1 MTPDPEFRALIH
13 SYTGEVS
20 EIRRTKYGF
29 SSDLTAIV
37 ECEKGPFFVKAM
49 RNRPG
54 GRKDSITRE
63 RLVNEFV
70 QPISPALRWYSE
82 TQGWIVLGFEAVD
95 GRPSD
100 LTPGSPDLPMAVGL
114 VDGLGS
120 LSLPRVARGWA
131 ETRWDRFAACEAD
144 AELFRGDALLHTD
157 VNPDNV
163 LIGRSGW
170 LVDWSWPTRGAAF
183 IDPAVLV
190 VQLVA
195 AGHAPQAAEAY
206 AAQCRAWVEAD
217 ARAIDAFAL
226 ANLGMYRGFV
236 ERQPDATWL
245 KAMVDAVQSWAS
257 HRGVLNRPQPMS

>member
-1 MTPDPEFRALIH
+1 MAPDPEFRALLH
-13 SYTGEVS
+13 PHTGEVS
-20 EIRRTKYGF
+20 EIRPTKYGF

-49 RNRPG
+49 LNRPG

-82 TQGWIVLGFEAVD
+82 TEEWIVLGFEAVE
-95 GRPSD
+95 GLPSD
-100 LTPGSPDLPMAVGL
+100 LTPGSPDLPMAIGL
-114 VDGLGS
+114 VNTLGA
-120 LSLPRVARGWA
+120 LPLPTVARDWA
-131 ETRWDRFAACEAD
+131 ETRWDRFAVREAD

-157 VNPDNV
+157 INPDNV
-163 LIGRSGW
+163 LIGGQSGW

-183 IDPAVLV
+183 IDPAILV

-226 ANLGMYRGFV
+226 ANLGMYHGFV
-236 ERQPDATWL
+236 KRQPDATWL
-245 KAMVDAVQSWAS
+245 TAMVDTVQSWAI
-257 HRGVLNRPQPMS
+257 HRGLMAA